1 MLLFVHGA
9 GGYEEDRPLA
19 AGLGTKLGARVDMPH
34 FQDEDMSLE
43 AWAAPMRSHLSGLGP
58 QDLVVGHS
66 FGASILLR
74 VLSEGGAK
82 PRAAVLLA
90 MPDWSPDGWDVAEYA
105 FHGSEPDAALTLHHC
120 RDDDVVPFTHLALGS
135 ARLPSALVREYPTGG
150 HQFDGV
156 IGAIAASIG

>member
-43 AWAAPMRSHLSGLGP
+43 ACAAPMRSHLSGLGP

>member
-34 FQDEDMSLE
+34 FPDEDTSLE
-43 AWAAPMRSHLSGLGP
+43 AWAAPMRSHLAGLGP

-66 FGASILLR
+66 FGASILLH
-74 VLSEGGAK
+74 VLTEGGAK
-82 PRAAVLLA
+82 PTAAVLLA

-120 RDDDVVPFTHLALGS
+120 RDDDVVPFAHLALGS
-135 ARLPSALVREYPTGG
+135 SRLPSALVREYPTGG